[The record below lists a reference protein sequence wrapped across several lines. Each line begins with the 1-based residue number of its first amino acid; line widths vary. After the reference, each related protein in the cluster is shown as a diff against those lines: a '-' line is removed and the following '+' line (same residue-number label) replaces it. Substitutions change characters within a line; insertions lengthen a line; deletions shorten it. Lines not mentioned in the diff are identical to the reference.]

1 MSEAPL
7 VHVVVVDY
15 GGGALTLACLRSLV
29 ATDWPA
35 DRLRIVLVDNASPE
49 AVTDRVRAE
58 LAEVRVITSAVNRG
72 FAGGSNLGL
81 RERGDADFV
90 ALVNNDATVDPGWL
104 APLVET
110 LATDPR
116 LGAACPKI
124 LLAARSVEVRL
135 STPTRA
141 RGRGDGRALGVRVSG
156 ARVGPDGDDGDDGD
170 DGWRRTRLVEG
181 FWGVEPMPAGEAGGQ
196 WTADDAMLR
205 VPVPGRH
212 APATVDL
219 RLAADGEVPVIATS
233 GPRRTRLTVG
243 PHPAWHT
250 IAVGAPAEDVIN
262 NVGSVLRPD
271 GYGADRGWLEVDRG
285 QYDEPADVDAWC
297 GAAVLLRRAYLDE
310 VGDFDESLFLYYEDI
325 ELSRRG
331 AQHGW
336 RYRTCPRS
344 VVRHVH
350 AASSGEGSAVKDH
363 YNERNRLLV
372 ATRYEPLTRTSSL
385 ALRYLLATGSYARR
399 DVVAPLLRR
408 EPADAEIVRR
418 RLAAFAG
425 FLRGAPSALR
435 ARRGARTTR

>member
-1 MSEAPL
+1 VSVEPL

-35 DRLRIVLVDNASPE
+35 ERLRIVLVDNASPDP
-49 AVTDRVRAE
+49 VTDRVRAE
-58 LAEVRVITSAVNRG
+58 LPDVHVITSPANRG
-72 FAGGSNLGL
+72 FAGGSNLGI

-110 LATDPR
+110 LADDPA

-124 LLAARSVEVRL
+124 LLATGSVEVRL
-135 STPTRA
+135 TTPTRP

-156 ARVGPDGDDGDDGD
+156 ARSGDDDPDGDDR
-170 DGWRRTRLVEG
+170 WPRTRLVEG

-196 WTADDAMLR
+196 WTAADALLR

-212 APATVDL
+212 APERVEL
-219 RLAADGEVPVIATS
+219 RIAADGEVPVIATS
-233 GPRRTRLTVG
+233 GRRSTELTVG
-243 PHPAWHT
+243 PQPTWYA
-250 IAVGAPAEDVIN
+250 IDVGAPVEDVIN
-262 NVGSVLRPD
+262 NVGTVLRPD

-372 ATRYEPLTRTSSL
+372 ATRYEPLTRTSRL